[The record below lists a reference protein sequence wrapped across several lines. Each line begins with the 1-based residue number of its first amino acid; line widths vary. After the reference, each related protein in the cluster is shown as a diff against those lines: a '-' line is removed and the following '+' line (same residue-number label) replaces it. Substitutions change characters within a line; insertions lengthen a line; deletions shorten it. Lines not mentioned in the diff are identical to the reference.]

1 MFSKR
6 ILGAAMALPA
16 AVLIGCASNNGSS
29 SSASAPQAAA
39 APAPAATQPAVPIPP
54 DSPFAKV
61 KTGMSMEQVSATIGP
76 PSSQRA
82 YATGKAWIPFHYG
95 GDNSR
100 VTAYYKGI
108 GEIVYSQDSA
118 FSSGYSVMEVDY
130 DPTDPGFPR

>member
-1 MFSKR
+1 MCNKRMLCGAIVFS
-6 ILGAAMALPA
+6 AS
-16 AVLIGCASNNGSS
+16 VLIGCASNSGSS
-29 SSASAPQAAA
+29 SSAAAPQAAA
-39 APAPAATQPAVPIPP
+39 APAASQPAVPIPA

-61 KTGMSMEQVSATIGP
+61 KTGMSMEQVQATIGP
-76 PSSQRA
+76 ATSQHA

-118 FSSGYSVMEVDY
+118 FSSGYSVLEVDY
-130 DPTDPGFPR
+130 DPTDPGYPR

>member
-1 MFSKR
+1 MLNKR
-6 ILGAAMALPA
+6 TLCAAFVLPA
-16 AVLIGCASNNGSS
+16 SLLIGCSS
-29 SSASAPQAAA
+29 SNSDKSSSTASKAAEAPETK
-39 APAPAATQPAVPIPP
+39 PSVPIPA

-61 KTGMSMEQVSATIGP
+61 KTGMSMEQVQATIGP
-76 PSSQRA
+76 PTSQHA

-118 FSSGYSVMEVDY
+118 FTSGYSVLEVDY

>member
-1 MFSKR
+1 MFNKR
-6 ILGAAMALPA
+6 IIGAAVVLPA
-16 AVLIGCASNNGSS
+16 SLLIGCSSSNS
-29 SSASAPQAAA
+29 SSASARPAE
-39 APAPAATQPAVPIPP
+39 APAATAPAVPIPP

-61 KTGMSMEQVSATIGP
+61 KNGMSMEQVQATIGP
-76 PSSQRA
+76 PTSQHA
-82 YATGKAWIPFHYG
+82 YVTGKAWIPFHYG

-118 FSSGYSVMEVDY
+118 FTSGYSVMEVDY